1 MMKFCN
7 NNLLTSINPFLIT
20 DVNFMAKLLV
30 LLLILFLPACGMQG
44 DLYLPD
50 EQADK
55 QADKVAT
62 HS

>member
-1 MMKFCN
+1 M
-7 NNLLTSINPFLIT
+7 T

-30 LLLILFLPACGMQG
+30 ILLILFLPACGMQG

-55 QADKVAT
+55 VAT
-62 HS
+62 DS